1 MNPLVVPASTITT
14 AFGTAV
20 AGLIVWALK
29 QWAHVEMPTLEA
41 MELAGVI
48 STLACHFTKDS
59 PTPTVARAAV
69 DVAASKSDAA
79 DKKVEAA
86 TKEAVNAIPT

>member
-1 MNPLVVPASTITT
+1 MNPVVVPASTITT

-29 QWAHVEMPTLEA
+29 QWAHIEMPTLEA

-59 PTPTVARAAV
+59 PSPAVAKAAV
-69 DVAASKSDAA
+69 DVAAAKADVA
-79 DKKVEAA
+79 DKKVEAQIAEAKAA
-86 TKEAVNAIPT
+86 T